1 MGAPMTTSAE
11 ESLWI
16 ADAPASRHPP
26 LKADLEVDVAVLG
39 GGITGLTT
47 AHLLK
52 EAGADVVV
60 LEAERVGAGV
70 TGNNTAKVS
79 ALQQTV
85 YSQIRSHHGDD
96 GVRAYG
102 AASLAGV
109 GEVERLTRELG
120 IDCGLERAPARTY
133 GDPDDVQSEAEACRA
148 GGLRVEV
155 VDDTDLPYDVPA
167 AV

>member
-26 LKADLEVDVAVLG
+26 LKADLDVDVAVLG

-47 AHLLK
+47 AYLLK

-70 TGNNTAKVS
+70 TGTNTAKVT

-85 YSQIRSHHGDD
+85 YSQIRSRHDTAALQ
-96 GVRAYG
+96 AYG
-102 AASLAGV
+102 AANLAGV
-109 GEVERLTRELG
+109 GEVERLAREEG
-120 IDCGLERAPARTY
+120 IDCGLERAPAFTY
-133 GDPDDVQSEAEACRA
+133 ASQSSE
-148 GGLRVEV
+148 
-155 VDDTDLPYDVPA
+155 
-167 AV
+167 